1 MQPIDLDEEAIEIL
15 ELITDAPALDLLPN
29 LPAEEQGQAIR
40 ARYLE
45 GRDYAE
51 IASEL
56 RCSESVV
63 RKRAS
68 RGVAALRGQLQ
79 GKGRAR

>member
-1 MQPIDLDEEAIEIL
+1 MIA
-15 ELITDAPALDLLPN
+15 DAPALDLLPN
-29 LPAEEQGQAIR
+29 LPEEQGQAIR

-56 RCSESVV
+56 RCSESVI

-68 RGVAALRGQLQ
+68 RGMATLRDQLQ
-79 GKGRAR
+79 RKGKAR

>member
-29 LPAEEQGQAIR
+29 LPEEQGQAIR